1 MTRCLFT
8 EERRVSA
15 PFIVGD
21 PVTRFLFHSNPWLL
35 PIAMLLILSLAIEVP
50 FRLGRSLASLMK
62 LRSDAFNVV
71 QAGLLTLASFVLGL
85 SFAQASARFDVR
97 RDLVVKEAN
106 AIGTT
111 WLRADLLGPA
121 RSLQFRRILTS
132 YTAVRLGAYQRPGDP
147 QSRAQAQS
155 ISDADQAKL
164 WAIASSALYAHPN
177 VGLSLLVQ
185 ALNDT
190 IDVSAEQ
197 LQALTA
203 HVPTEIVVLTL
214 VLVTLGA
221 LSLGVRFAIDKVRP
235 AGLSA
240 IYVVASVIVINM
252 MIDYDRPQTGFIKV
266 DLTPLVLQLQSM
278 QQTPNISG
286 GREP

>member
-1 MTRCLFT
+1 
-8 EERRVSA
+8 
-15 PFIVGD
+15 
-21 PVTRFLFHSNPWLL
+21 
-35 PIAMLLILSLAIEVP
+35 MLVVLALAIELP
-50 FRLGRSLASLMK
+50 FRVGNSFATLAN
-62 LRSDAFNVV
+62 LRSEAFNAV

-111 WLRADLLGPA
+111 WLRANQLGPVQSV
-121 RSLQFRRILTS
+121 RFRQILTS
-132 YTAVRLGAYQRPGDP
+132 YTAVRLNAYQRPGDA
-147 QSRAQAQS
+147 QAHAQAQK
-155 ISDADQAKL
+155 ISDDDQSEL
-164 WAIASSALYAHPN
+164 WRIASSALYAHPN

-221 LSLGVRFAIDKVRP
+221 LSLGLRFAIDKVRP
-235 AGLSA
+235 ASLSA
-240 IYVVASVIVINM
+240 VYIVASVIVINM
-252 MIDYDRPQTGFIKV
+252 MIDYDRPQTGFIRI

-278 QQTPNISG
+278 QQS
-286 GREP
+286 R